1 MKRAVGRPA
10 AFYDVDGTLIK
21 TNIVH
26 VFAWYARNQSRP
38 SDSLWS
44 TVKTVASIPAF
55 LVADQL
61 SRKLFNEIFYG
72 YYKGQSEDRLVLLA
86 DELFDDVIRD
96 RIYPRAYSLIEESKR
111 RGLHQVLVTG
121 GLDFA
126 MRPLHKHLG
135 TDDLIANTLEFDRG
149 ICTGQLGK
157 PFVAG
162 ASKAAIIR
170 DYAQKHDI
178 DLSRSWAYSDS
189 YSDYPMLAIVGHP
202 AAVNADLR
210 LRNTARSYNWP
221 ILDLR

>member
-38 SDSLWS
+38 TDSLWS
-44 TVKTVASIPAF
+44 TVKMMASIPAF
-55 LVADQL
+55 LVADQM

-86 DELFDDVIRD
+86 DELFEEVIRES
-96 RIYPRAYSLIEESKR
+96 IFPRAYALIEEGRKL
-111 RGLHQVLVTG
+111 GLHQVLVTG
-121 GLDFA
+121 ALDFA
-126 MRPLHKHLG
+126 MQPLHRHLQ
-135 TDDLIANTLEFDRG
+135 TDDLIANTLEFDKG

-170 DYAQKHDI
+170 DYAQQHDI

-202 AAVNADLR
+202 AAVNADYR

-221 ILDLR
+221 VLDLR

>member
-1 MKRAVGRPA
+1 MGRPA

-26 VFAWYARNQSRP
+26 VFAWYARNQPRP
-38 SDSLWS
+38 TTSIWS
-44 TVKTVASIPAF
+44 TLKTVASIPAF

-86 DELFDDVIRD
+86 EELFEEVIKD
-96 RIYPRAYSLIEESKR
+96 SIYPRAYALIEEGR
-111 RGLHQVLVTG
+111 RAGLHQVLVTG
-121 GLDFA
+121 ALDFA
-126 MRPLHKHLG
+126 MMPLHRHLR
-135 TDDLIANTLEFDRG
+135 TDGLIANTLEFDRG
-149 ICTGQLGK
+149 ICNGQLGK

-202 AAVNADLR
+202 AVVNADMR
-210 LRNTARSYNWP
+210 LANTARSYNWP